1 MIRFSIRSSIL
12 AIAVAVAPV
21 ITAGCAHANS
31 GPAAAERAEG
41 SYEWVTLG
49 TMGGP
54 MPSATRAEPANLLVR
69 NGSAHLVD
77 VGDGAATAM
86 VVAGADFRELRS
98 IWISHIHFDHIGG
111 LFGALG
117 LRLQT
122 RGTEPLTVYG
132 PPGTRAIIDGLI
144 AAMQPS
150 ARSGFGVPGEVPIDP
165 GASITV
171 VELDDGD
178 VVTLD
183 DFTVR
188 VASNTHYSFPP
199 GSDNERDFRSLSFRF
214 DLPER
219 SIVYTGDTGSSDKVT
234 ALAQGADML
243 VTELIDVEAT
253 IANLRHRAA
262 QLSPEEAANM
272 ERHLREHH
280 VTTTDI
286 GMMAGAAGVGEV
298 VVTHLAGGGAVREP
312 GAADRYV
319 REIGSHFS
327 GRVRVAN
334 DQDRF

>member
-1 MIRFSIRSSIL
+1 MNLFFPR
-12 AIAVAVAPV
+12 AAMV
-21 ITAGCAHANS
+21 
-31 GPAAAERAEG
+31 AAALTAVTFMGNTLVPARAETAASAQKAG
-41 SYEWVTLG
+41 AYEWVTLG

-54 MPSATRAEPANLLVR
+54 MPSATRGEPANLLVR
-69 NGSAHLVD
+69 NGSAHLID

-98 IWISHIHFDHIGG
+98 IWISHVHFDHIGG

-122 RGTEPLTVYG
+122 RAVTPLTVYG
-132 PPGTRAIIDGLI
+132 PPGTKAIIAGLL

-150 ARSGFGVPGEVPIDP
+150 ARSGFGVPGEVPINP
-165 GASITV
+165 GASVTV

-178 VVTLD
+178 VVKLD

-199 GSDNERDFRSLSFRF
+199 GSQEAKDFRSLSFRF

-219 SIVYTGDTGSSDKVT
+219 SIVYTGDTGPSDNVT
-234 ALAQGADML
+234 ALAKGADML

-253 IANLRHRAA
+253 IAKLRSRAR
-262 QLSPEEAANM
+262 QLSPQEAANM
-272 ERHLREHH
+272 EHHLRDHH
-280 VTTTDI
+280 VTTTDV
-286 GMMAGAAGVGEV
+286 GKMASAAGVKEV
-298 VVTHLAGGGAVREP
+298 VVTHLAGGGATNES
-312 GAADRYV
+312 GASDRYV
-319 REIGSHFS
+319 NEIGKLFR
-327 GRVRVAN
+327 GRVRIAN